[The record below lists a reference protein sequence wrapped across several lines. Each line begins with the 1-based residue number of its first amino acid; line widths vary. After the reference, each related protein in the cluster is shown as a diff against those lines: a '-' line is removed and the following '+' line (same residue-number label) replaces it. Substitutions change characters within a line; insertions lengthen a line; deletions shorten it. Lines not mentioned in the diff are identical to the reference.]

1 MRAFS
6 FFRISSALLLCAFL
20 IPLFSLLPRQS
31 RAANEGF
38 RVSLEG
44 NAALKATLSQ
54 LFREH
59 PELVLDV
66 LREHS
71 EDVLEIA
78 QQGNMQRKRKAL
90 IAQWEQD
97 AQVAKKV
104 NLDGYAFRGSVN
116 APVTIV
122 AYSDFT
128 CPFCRSAEQVIAQI
142 LPKYRNK
149 VRFVFKPLPKED
161 VLISLAAARYSLAAF
176 MQDSDKGWVFYELI
190 FAGMENLE
198 QDGENFLKA
207 TALKAG
213 LDLKR
218 LMADSASARV
228 QAIIAADRVEA
239 NTLRIS
245 GTPYFLVNNLAVR
258 GALPKEFFEDAIDM
272 ALRLKK

>member
-6 FFRISSALLLCAFL
+6 FFSTGFISLFV
-20 IPLFSLLPRQS
+20 LFSLLGIPVTGEAAEES
-31 RAANEGF
+31 RLSSED
-38 RVSLEG
+38 S
-44 NAALKATLSQ
+44 AALKAAMTQ
-54 LFREH
+54 LLRDN

-66 LREHS
+66 LRGHS

-104 NLDGYAFRGSVN
+104 NLDGHASRGPAN

-128 CPFCRSAEQVIAQI
+128 CPFCRGADQVLNQV
-142 LPKYRNK
+142 LSRYKNK
-149 VRFVFKPLPKED
+149 VRLVFKPLPKEK
-161 VLISLAAARYSLAAF
+161 VPVSLAAARYSLAAF
-176 MQDSDKGWVFYELI
+176 MQDSDKGWDFYEQI

-207 TALKAG
+207 TALRVG

-218 LMADSASARV
+218 LMADASGSKV
-228 QAIIAADRVEA
+228 QAMIDADRAEA
-239 NTLRIS
+239 NTLQVP

-258 GALPKEFFEDAIDM
+258 GALPKELFEDAIDM

>member
-1 MRAFS
+1 MRDISFS
-6 FFRISSALLLCAFL
+6 RINIVPLLCA
-20 IPLFSLLPRQS
+20 ILFSLFFVLPAGARV
-31 RAANEGF
+31 ATEGA
-38 RVSLEG
+38 RVSPDDT
-44 NAALKATLSQ
+44 AALKAALTQ
-54 LFREH
+54 LLREN
-59 PELVLDV
+59 PKLVLDV
-66 LREHS
+66 LRENS

-97 AQVAKKV
+97 AQIVKKV
-104 NLDGYAFRGSVN
+104 NLDGHASRGLVN

-128 CPFCRSAEQVIAQI
+128 CPFCRNADQVLSQI
-142 LPKYRNK
+142 LPKYKNK
-149 VRFVFKPLPKED
+149 VRFVFKPLPKEK
-161 VLISLAAARYSLAAF
+161 VPVSLAASRYSIAAF
-176 MQDSDKGWVFYELI
+176 MQDAAKGWEFYELI

-218 LMADSASARV
+218 LMADAASAKV
-228 QAIIAADRVEA
+228 QAIIDADRAEA
-239 NTLRIS
+239 DALQIP